1 MLFLI
6 KLVTIFGIPKLWIT
20 IVELTILVTWRKLH
34 CRFHIIPR
42 KHTYWT
48 DLVLR
53 HQCLV
58 AVDTILYWWCECRH
72 CFLLIVVGFNTLLAE
87 SLRRERGITL
97 PSSSSFDLPNIQRF
111 GWVRQVSYWINQFY
125 LRTHILEFHWLFL
138 HPRSITIKDLTF
150 SFRKIGKCTQTWD
163 GFCFGLNHVLG
174 RFYLRERTPNPVSV
188 TRSSWKDKEIGF
200 E

>member
-20 IVELTILVTWRKLH
+20 IVELTILVTGRKLH

-58 AVDTILYWWCECRH
+58 AVDTILYWWCEYRH

-87 SLRRERGITL
+87 LLRSFLDTSGKRNHSAIFKFLWSAEHPAIWMSQASFILDKPVLPAHAYSGVSLTL
-97 PSSSSFDLPNIQRF
+97 SAP
-111 GWVRQVSYWINQFY
+111 
-125 LRTHILEFHWLFL
+125 TL
-138 HPRSITIKDLTF
+138 H
-150 SFRKIGKCTQTWD
+150 
-163 GFCFGLNHVLG
+163 N
-174 RFYLRERTPNPVSV
+174 N
-188 TRSSWKDKEIGF
+188 
-200 E
+200 